1 MTVKRNLL
9 LLSNSTLH
17 PTGYL
22 EYAADHIQQFLRG
35 CGVNEVLCVG
45 GRPIAALVLL
55 QVLFVPYALR
65 KQDEYAATARKA
77 FESWGFIFS
86 SIHTEENP
94 YLAASKAQVTQ
105 EKRNCLG
112 RCQDII

>member
-1 MTVKRNLL
+1 MRC
-9 LLSNSTLH
+9 
-17 PTGYL
+17 
-22 EYAADHIQQFLRG
+22 F
-35 CGVNEVLCVG
+35 VG

-77 FESWGFIFS
+77 FESWGFTFS

-112 RCQDII
+112 QCQDII

>member
-35 CGVNEVLCVG
+35 CGVNEVQTLLKLDLSISMNLSCCK
-45 GRPIAALVLL
+45 LWTMTSL

-77 FESWGFIFS
+77 FEAWGFSFS
-86 SIHTEENP
+86 SIHTAENP
-94 YLAASKAQVTQ
+94 YLAASQAQVGGQ
-105 EKRNCLG
+105 
-112 RCQDII
+112 

>member
-1 MTVKRNLL
+1 MRC
-9 LLSNSTLH
+9 
-17 PTGYL
+17 
-22 EYAADHIQQFLRG
+22 F
-35 CGVNEVLCVG
+35 VG

-77 FESWGFIFS
+77 FESWGFTFS

-94 YLAASKAQVTQ
+94 YLAASKAQVSQ
-105 EKRNCLG
+105 EKRTCLG
-112 RCQDII
+112 WCQDII

>member
-35 CGVNEVLCVG
+35 CGVNEVQTLQIG
-45 GRPIAALVLL
+45 ELLVKLD
-55 QVLFVPYALR
+55 
-65 KQDEYAATARKA
+65 K
-77 FESWGFIFS
+77 
-86 SIHTEENP
+86 SISI
-94 YLAASKAQVTQ
+94 LS
-105 EKRNCLG
+105 C
-112 RCQDII
+112 

>member
-22 EYAADHIQQFLRG
+22 EYAADHIQQFLW
-35 CGVNEVLCVG
+35 G
-45 GRPIAALVLL
+45 GPIAALVLL

-77 FESWGFIFS
+77 FESWGFTFS

-105 EKRNCLG
+105 EKSNCLG

>member
-1 MTVKRNLL
+1 M
-9 LLSNSTLH
+9 
-17 PTGYL
+17 
-22 EYAADHIQQFLRG
+22 
-35 CGVNEVLCVG
+35 
-45 GRPIAALVLL
+45 VLL

-105 EKRNCLG
+105 EKRTCLG
-112 RCQDII
+112 WCQAII